1 MRFSAVAQIGAS
13 LKVLHEVEHLKQ
25 REGAELLG
33 MSERGFR
40 KVLRQYREKGD
51 PAVVHGPAWR

>member
-1 MRFSAVAQIGAS
+1 MTSSGPTA

-51 PAVVHGPAWR
+51 AAVVHGPAWR